1 MKIKNIKLEFN
12 KYQMKNILKSSSYS
26 HNYRESWTL
35 VIEDDLGNKG
45 LGEASPLPQFNNE
58 TIIEAGYALEG
69 FKLALTEIDSVELE
83 ELIILSEVHSID
95 VPSATFAIQTAIY
108 DILSKRHKI
117 SMSRFLNENSL
128 LSVKSNGIYN
138 LTDLEKYDTI
148 KIKCGFRNLFDELSL
163 IKGISQKYSN
173 CSLVIDLNQSY
184 DINKAIRF
192 FKEVAKYNIKYIEQP
207 ISRNNIEDIEELRYH
222 TEIPIALDESVTDL
236 DSIKKLLQKNVA
248 DVFILKPQSIGSFNK
263 IQEAIKII
271 NDYNKIPIITCS
283 LEGSIGRFS
292 TMHLV
297 AVSEMTA
304 TCGLAMEKIYN
315 HENHHFPKINDGN
328 IRIFDKPGIG
338 I

>member
-1 MKIKNIKLEFN
+1 MKIKNINLEFN
-12 KYQMKNILKSSSYS
+12 KYQMKNILKTSTYS
-26 HNYRESWTL
+26 HNYRESWVL

-45 LGEASPLPQFNNE
+45 LGEASPLPQFNHE

-69 FKLALTEIDSVELE
+69 FKLALTEIGSVELE
-83 ELIILSEVHSID
+83 ELLILSEVHSID
-95 VPSATFAIQTAIY
+95 TPSATFAIQTAIY
-108 DILSKRHKI
+108 DLLSKRHKI
-117 SMSRFLNENSL
+117 SMSKFLNKNSL
-128 LSVKSNGIYN
+128 STVKSNGIYN

-163 IKGISQKYSN
+163 IKDISKKYSE
-173 CSLVIDLNQSY
+173 CSLIIDLNQSY

-192 FKEVAKYNIKYIEQP
+192 FKEVAKYKIKYVEQP
-207 ISRNNIEDIEELRYH
+207 INKNDIEDIEELRYH

-236 DSIKKLLQKNVA
+236 DSIKKLLQKNIA

-263 IQEAIKII
+263 IQDAVKII

-297 AVSEMTA
+297 AVSQIKN
-304 TCGLAMEKIYN
+304 TCGLAMEKIYD
-315 HENHHFPKINDGN
+315 HENHHFPEINDGN
-328 IRIFDKPGIG
+328 IRMFSKPGIG